1 MAGDCNKGWAA
12 GVWETAVVGYNDR
25 MKPQTPYLVLLLLAL
40 LLAACADQS
49 TESEQSIENNE
60 RITANEEPSPQSSV
74 SNLPSPITVWRPAPG
89 TSWQWQLTGDIDTS
103 LDVAMYDIDLFDAPQ
118 AVIEE
123 LKADGRIVICYFSAG
138 SYEEWRDD
146 AGDFPAEALGETLD
160 GWPDERWLD
169 IRNRAAIE
177 PIMARRLDTAVQKG
191 CDGVEPDN
199 VTAYANDSGFAI
211 SEADQIAYN
220 IWLAEAA
227 HTRGLSIGLK
237 NALDLVETLE
247 PHFDWALNEECYQY
261 DECEALRP
269 FTQAGKAVFGV
280 EYEGDPAEFCPVMN
294 ELDFDWLFKRLDLDA
309 WRVACRESAI
319 LNLDQA
325 FVRTG
330 QFLCNLG

>member
-1 MAGDCNKGWAA
+1 
-12 GVWETAVVGYNDR
+12 
-25 MKPQTPYLVLLLLAL
+25 MKPRSPSLLLLLLAL
-40 LLAACADQS
+40 LLAACNEQ
-49 TESEQSIENNE
+49 TEQLTANSEQLTENE
-60 RITANEEPSPQSSV
+60 APSPQSPTP
-74 SNLPSPITVWRPAPG
+74 NLQPPTPTPQSPSAIWQPTPG

-123 LKADGRIVICYFSAG
+123 LKGDGRIVICYFSAG
-138 SYEEWRDD
+138 SYEEWRND
-146 AGDFPAEALGETLD
+146 AGDFPPEALGETLD

-227 HTRGLSIGLK
+227 HARGLSIGLK
-237 NALDLVETLE
+237 NALDLVDVLE

-280 EYEGDPAEFCPVMN
+280 EYAGNPAEFCPVMN
-294 ELDFDWLFKRLDLDA
+294 ELDYDWLFKRLDLDA
-309 WRVACRESAI
+309 WRIACREE
-319 LNLDQA
+319 
-325 FVRTG
+325 T
-330 QFLCNLG
+330 

>member
-1 MAGDCNKGWAA
+1 MNQRTPC
-12 GVWETAVVGYNDR
+12 VVF
-25 MKPQTPYLVLLLLAL
+25 LLLAL
-40 LLAACADQS
+40 LLAACAEPA
-49 TESEQSIENNE
+49 TESEQSTENSE
-60 RITANEEPSPQSSV
+60 RITENQANTPQSPV
-74 SNLPSPITVWRPAPG
+74 SNPQSPSAIWQPAPG

-103 LDVAMYDIDLFDAPQ
+103 LDVVMYDIDLFDAPQ

-123 LKADGRIVICYFSAG
+123 LKGDGRIVICYFSAG

-146 AGDFPAEALGETLD
+146 AGDFPEAVLGETLE

-169 IRNRAAIE
+169 IRNQAAIE

-199 VTAYANDSGFAI
+199 VTAYANDSGFDI

-227 HTRGLSIGLK
+227 HARGLSIGLK
-237 NALDLVETLE
+237 NALDLVETLQ

-280 EYEGDPAEFCPVMN
+280 EYEGDPEEFCPVLN
-294 ELDFDWLFKRLDLDA
+294 EMDFDWLLKRLDLDA
-309 WRVACRESAI
+309 WRVACR
-319 LNLDQA
+319 
-325 FVRTG
+325 
-330 QFLCNLG
+330 

>member
-1 MAGDCNKGWAA
+1 MRAISRRRRWGRRWTAGP
-12 GVWETAVVGYNDR
+12 T
-25 MKPQTPYLVLLLLAL
+25 
-40 LLAACADQS
+40 
-49 TESEQSIENNE
+49 
-60 RITANEEPSPQSSV
+60 
-74 SNLPSPITVWRPAPG
+74 
-89 TSWQWQLTGDIDTS
+89 
-103 LDVAMYDIDLFDAPQ
+103 
-118 AVIEE
+118 
-123 LKADGRIVICYFSAG
+123 SAG
-138 SYEEWRDD
+138 WTF
-146 AGDFPAEALGETLD
+146 ATG
-160 GWPDERWLD
+160 
-169 IRNRAAIE
+169 
-177 PIMARRLDTAVQKG
+177 RRLNRLWRGDWTRPCKKG

-247 PHFDWALNEECYQY
+247 PHFDWALNEECFQY